1 MKNGFLLIDKESGY
15 TSRDV
20 CNIIGKKL
28 REKVGHCGTLDPFA
42 TGLFRCGWECHKDA
56 HLLDD
61 NYKTYEGELK
71 LGQKPILVI

>member
-28 REKVGHCGTLDPFA
+28 HANKVGHCGTLDPFA
-42 TGLFRCGWECHKDA
+42 TGLLLVAGWECHKDA
-56 HLLDD
+56 HLLR
-61 NYKTYEGELK
+61 
-71 LGQKPILVI
+71 